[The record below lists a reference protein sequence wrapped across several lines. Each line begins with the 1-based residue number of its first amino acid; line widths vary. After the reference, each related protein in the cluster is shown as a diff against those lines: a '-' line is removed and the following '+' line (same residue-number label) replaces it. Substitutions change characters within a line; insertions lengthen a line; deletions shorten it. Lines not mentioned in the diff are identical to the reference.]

1 MDYEKMRLQ
10 VHTGIDRYCA
20 SLSSDPHRVQRVLN
34 VAHGEGRKTVKKKI
48 SFVMVFLV
56 LFMLLSITVAVAAMM
71 GWGHIEKSMDMAVEF
86 GPYGQWSL
94 EAKMKLIASMKEDG
108 LEIAQ
113 KDWQDLQGTA
123 LNEQEKHE
131 LADEILT
138 GYYGE
143 KEFLY
148 YYTIATTEWG
158 EPQTWD
164 LEQRHWFYK
173 TQREKGLL
181 LDNFWVDILPEEGD
195 FTQQQ
200 AEEMAKQE
208 VARVYGLSEEELAHL
223 HGDVSFFITEDYAI
237 PRWSIHLYEDDNVW
251 ATKYSVLLTREGEV
265 TEDAEHLG
273 ILTPEHEKQRQEK
286 QESSAAQKDSQWEKT
301 AKRRIEE
308 KDTVYYNPEGGK
320 SYHFLQDCPLVAE
333 KYLPLTV
340 LNTESSVFP
349 LYAPCRAC
357 VQQNDLWPMQDKMK
371 YGIGRWKTPG
381 EDWIGEDAALHIAC
395 KAMEE
400 QEIHTEGL
408 YPVIGWSGERDA
420 GEEYYVSFFAM
431 VWQEEGE
438 LFLDPQYVVGVDA
451 VSGQVVYVNDGN
463 G

>member
-20 SLSSDPHRVQRVLN
+20 SLSSDPYRVQRVLKE
-34 VAHGEGRKTVKKKI
+34 AHGEGKKTVKKRI

-86 GPYGQWSL
+86 GPYSQWSP

-108 LEIAQ
+108 LEIDE
-113 KDWQDLQGTA
+113 KDWQALQGTA
-123 LNEQEKHE
+123 LNEQEKDV
-131 LADEILT
+131 LADDILT

-143 KEFLY
+143 KDFLY
-148 YYTIATTEWG
+148 YYTMATAEWG

-195 FTQQQ
+195 FTQKQ

-208 VARVYGLSEEELAHL
+208 VARVYGLSEEALARL
-223 HGDVSFFITEDYAI
+223 HGDVAFFITEDYAI
-237 PRWSIHLYEDDNVW
+237 PRWSINLYEDDNVW
-251 ATKYSVLLTREGEV
+251 ATKYSVLLTREGDV
-265 TEDAEHLG
+265 TEDPEHLG
-273 ILTPEHEKQRQEK
+273 ILTPEHEKKLREK
-286 QESSAAQKDSQWEKT
+286 QESNAAQKDSEWEIT
-301 AKRRIEE
+301 AKRRLEE

-333 KYLPLTV
+333 KYLPLTIM
-340 LNTESSVFP
+340 NTESQMFS
-349 LYAPCRAC
+349 LYSPCRAC
-357 VQQNDLWPMQDKMK
+357 VQQNDLWPMQDKIK
-371 YGIGRWKTPG
+371 YGIVRRENPG
-381 EDWIGEDAALHIAC
+381 EDWIGEEAALQIAC

-400 QEIHTEGL
+400 NKIHMEEV
-408 YPVIGWSGERDA
+408 YPVISWSGEA
-420 GEEYYVSFFAM
+420 EGEEYYVSFFAM
-431 VWQEEGE
+431 VWQEDGE
-438 LFLDPQYVVGVDA
+438 LFLDPQFVVGLDA
-451 VSGQVVYVNDGN
+451 VTGQVIYVSDGN